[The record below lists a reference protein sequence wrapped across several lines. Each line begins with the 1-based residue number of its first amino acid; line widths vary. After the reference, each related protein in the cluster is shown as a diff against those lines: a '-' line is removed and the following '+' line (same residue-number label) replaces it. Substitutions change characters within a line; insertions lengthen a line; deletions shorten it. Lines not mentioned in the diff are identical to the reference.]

1 MYKCPTLDAADSWYS
16 VDFENGDMSYTGGW
30 ARNYIEP
37 YCGRWYVLISLVY
50 VDRYTL
56 RYYLLFMLTDDYIRA
71 YECLWMN
78 PLISQVQ

>member
-37 YCGRWYVLISLVY
+37 YCGRWYVLISVVY
-50 VDRYTL
+50 VDRYIL
-56 RYYLLFMLTDDYIRA
+56 RCYLLFTLTDTY
-71 YECLWMN
+71 
-78 PLISQVQ
+78 